1 LGGKAGQIHAEVD
14 EFAADVQ
21 MAPGALGRFADRGI
35 RLGRAGVDGV
45 QGWAPCC
52 GFERNKNT
60 NGLMWASGLFRLLDV
75 SRSLRWLPS
84 AGVCDRFALW
94 WREALR

>member
-1 LGGKAGQIHAEVD
+1 MEQ
-14 EFAADVQ
+14 
-21 MAPGALGRFADRGI
+21 
-35 RLGRAGVDGV
+35 
-45 QGWAPCC
+45 
-52 GFERNKNT
+52 NT

-94 WREALR
+94 WREALRWWREALR